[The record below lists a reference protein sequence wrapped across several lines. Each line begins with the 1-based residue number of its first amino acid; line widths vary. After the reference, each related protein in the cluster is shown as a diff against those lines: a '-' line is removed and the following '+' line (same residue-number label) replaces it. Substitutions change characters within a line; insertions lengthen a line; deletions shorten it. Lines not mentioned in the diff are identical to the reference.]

1 MITPKAERHV
11 STSRVIAAPAQEIFE
26 VLADPAKHSIID
38 GSGSLVEAKGN
49 PPRLFLGAKFGM
61 KMSFHATMRNKVVEF
76 EDGKQIGWRHI
87 GQHVWRYEL
96 EPVEGGTKVRN
107 LRLATEPAPVASPA
121 TRHPHEESCVDGKNP
136 RAARH
141 LCNNWERAGILNS

>member
-1 MITPKAERHV
+1 MSTPKADRHV
-11 STSRVIAAPAQEIFE
+11 STSRVIAAPAQDIFE

-96 EPVEGGTKVRN
+96 ETVDGGTKVTETFDWRPSPLPCLLEGQKIPTKN
-107 LRLATEPAPVASPA
+107 LASMEKTLERLDTYVTTGNVP
-121 TRHPHEESCVDGKNP
+121 ES
-136 RAARH
+136 
-141 LCNNWERAGILNS
+141 

>member
-49 PPRLFLGAKFGM
+49 PSRLFLGAKFGM

-96 EPVEGGTKVRN
+96 EPVEGGTKVTETFDWRPSPLPWLLQRQDIPPKN
-107 LRLATEPAPVASPA
+107 LASMEKTLGRLDTYVTTGNVP
-121 TRHPHEESCVDGKNP
+121 ES
-136 RAARH
+136 
-141 LCNNWERAGILNS
+141 

>member
-1 MITPKAERHV
+1 MITPKAQRHV
-11 STSRVIAAPAQEIFE
+11 STSRVIAAPAQDIFE

-87 GQHVWRYEL
+87 GQHIWRYEL
-96 EPVEGGTKVRN
+96 EPVEGGTKVTETFDWRPSPLPWLLQRQDIPTKN
-107 LRLATEPAPVASPA
+107 LASMEKTLGRLDTYV
-121 TRHPHEESCVDGKNP
+121 TTGNVLES
-136 RAARH
+136 
-141 LCNNWERAGILNS
+141 

>member
-11 STSRVIAAPAQEIFE
+11 STSRVIAAPAQDIFE

-87 GQHVWRYEL
+87 GQHIWRYEL
-96 EPVEGGTKVRN
+96 EPVEGGTKVTETFDWRPSPLPWLLQRQDIPTKN
-107 LRLATEPAPVASPA
+107 LASMEKTLGRLDTYVTTGNVP
-121 TRHPHEESCVDGKNP
+121 ES
-136 RAARH
+136 
-141 LCNNWERAGILNS
+141 

>member
-1 MITPKAERHV
+1 MSTPKADRHV
-11 STSRVIAAPAQEIFE
+11 STSRVIAAPAQDIFE

-96 EPVEGGTKVRN
+96 ETVDGGTKVTETFDWRPSPLPWLLEGQKIPTKN
-107 LRLATEPAPVASPA
+107 LASMEKTLERLDTYVTTGNVP
-121 TRHPHEESCVDGKNP
+121 ES
-136 RAARH
+136 
-141 LCNNWERAGILNS
+141 

>member
-76 EDGKQIGWRHI
+76 EDGRQIGWRHI
-87 GQHVWRYEL
+87 GQHIWRYEL
-96 EPVEGGTKVRN
+96 EPVEGGTKVTETFDWRPSPLPWLLQRQDIPTKN
-107 LRLATEPAPVASPA
+107 LASMEKTLGRLDTYVTTGNVP
-121 TRHPHEESCVDGKNP
+121 ES
-136 RAARH
+136 
-141 LCNNWERAGILNS
+141 

>member
-87 GQHVWRYEL
+87 GQHIWRYEL
-96 EPVEGGTKVRN
+96 EPVEGGTKVTETFDWRPSPLPWLLQRQDIPTKN
-107 LRLATEPAPVASPA
+107 LASMKKTLERLDTYVTTGNVP
-121 TRHPHEESCVDGKNP
+121 ES
-136 RAARH
+136 
-141 LCNNWERAGILNS
+141 

>member
-11 STSRVIAAPAQEIFE
+11 STSRIIAAPAQEIFE
-26 VLADPAKHSIID
+26 ILADPAKHSIID

-96 EPVEGGTKVRN
+96 EPVEGGTKVTETFDWRPSPLPWLLQRQDIPTKN
-107 LRLATEPAPVASPA
+107 LASMEKTLGRLDTYVTTGNVP
-121 TRHPHEESCVDGKNP
+121 ES
-136 RAARH
+136 
-141 LCNNWERAGILNS
+141 

>member
-87 GQHVWRYEL
+87 GQHIWRYEL
-96 EPVEGGTKVRN
+96 EPVEGGTKVTETFDWRPSPLPWLLQRQDIPTKN
-107 LRLATEPAPVASPA
+107 LASMEKTLGRLETYVTTGNVP
-121 TRHPHEESCVDGKNP
+121 ES
-136 RAARH
+136 
-141 LCNNWERAGILNS
+141 

>member
-1 MITPKAERHV
+1 MITPKAQRHV
-11 STSRVIAAPAQEIFE
+11 STSRVIAAPAQDIFE

-87 GQHVWRYEL
+87 GQHIWRYEL
-96 EPVEGGTKVRN
+96 EPVEGGTKVTETFDWRPSPLPWLLQRQDIPTKN
-107 LRLATEPAPVASPA
+107 LASMEKTLGRLDTYVTTGNVP
-121 TRHPHEESCVDGKNP
+121 ES
-136 RAARH
+136 
-141 LCNNWERAGILNS
+141 

>member
-26 VLADPAKHSIID
+26 ILADPAKHSIID

-96 EPVEGGTKVRN
+96 ENVEGDTKVTETFDWRPSPLPWLLQRQDIPTKN
-107 LRLATEPAPVASPA
+107 LASMEKTLERLDAYVTTGNVS
-121 TRHPHEESCVDGKNP
+121 ES
-136 RAARH
+136 
-141 LCNNWERAGILNS
+141 

>member
-96 EPVEGGTKVRN
+96 EPVEGGTKVTETFDWRPSPLPWLLQRQDIPTKN
-107 LRLATEPAPVASPA
+107 LASMKKTLERLDTYVTTGNVP
-121 TRHPHEESCVDGKNP
+121 ES
-136 RAARH
+136 
-141 LCNNWERAGILNS
+141 